1 MKLYLNKDVVFKS
14 KKTFS
19 CVYHQTTGWYYP
31 AKADFWKALQSYKG
45 GREIDPTK
53 IPPALSELIR
63 NRFLIEKK
71 TPGKNDF
78 LDFYPVRIPETVYY
92 MDDAKTNVA
101 VERKGAHDEIDFD
114 IINLEGMAAELWNS
128 SNGTKTVKEIIAEL
142 GADIEGIFKTLK
154 EWVSIENQILRL
166 LSIPLQEFKDLPPQL
181 VYKAP
186 FLPKKSMPKKSAD
199 DVQRYHLVT
208 IKDGQEQFERIES
221 TLSHIYRTP
230 HPILNDQ
237 SYGQALYKQINELK
251 VIDSSLRILE
261 VGGGMGSISTDI
273 LAELKKKD
281 QGPEYIIYDLSPA
294 LIQSQIQLHK
304 NAAVRAEHVH
314 GNGEVLALKDQSIDI
329 VFSNE
334 AIADFDT
341 PEVAAK
347 DAKEFLFDHEIPM
360 TEEFFHWYKGAPEK
374 VRVNLGAFQL
384 LKELYRVLKPGG
396 LAIITEFGYQERL
409 PFRASHLDHAEYSIQ
424 FGQLISVATAL
435 GFNLYL
441 TDAFDFL
448 GFREDVKL
456 ISAFSYQAAYRIM
469 EHHNVYLPNITYTRE
484 LLKKELGKRAENF
497 KNLRFVEPN
506 KDPFKIVKVM
516 VCTKP

>member
-1 MKLYLNKDVVFKS
+1 MKLYLNRDVIFKS

-19 CVYHQTTGWYYP
+19 CIYHKGTGWYYP
-31 AKADFWKALQSYKG
+31 AKADFWKNLQYYKG
-45 GREIDPTK
+45 GKEIDSTK
-53 IPPALSELIR
+53 IPSALSELIR

-71 TPGKNDF
+71 VPNIKDF
-78 LDFYPVRIPETVYY
+78 LDFYPIRLPETVYY
-92 MDDAKTNVA
+92 IDDAKTNVA
-101 VERKGAHDEIDFD
+101 VERKGAHGEIDFD
-114 IINLEGMAAELWNS
+114 IVNFDGAVAKLWNS
-128 SNGTKTVKEIIAEL
+128 CDGTKTIKEIIDDL
-142 GADIEGIFKTLK
+142 SADNEKILKTIR

-166 LSIPLQEFKDLPPQL
+166 LSIPIQEFKNLPQQL

-186 FLPKKSMPKKSAD
+186 FLPRKSMPKKSVD
-199 DVQRYHLVT
+199 DVHKYHLAT

-221 TLSHIYRTP
+221 TLSHIYRIP
-230 HPILNDQ
+230 HPILNGQ
-237 SYGQALYKQINELK
+237 SYGQALYKRINEIK
-251 VIDSSLRILE
+251 EIDSSLRILE
-261 VGGGMGSISTDI
+261 VGGGMGSISTDV
-273 LAELKKKD
+273 LMELDKKG
-281 QGPEYIIYDLSPA
+281 QGAEYIIYDLSPA
-294 LIQSQIQLHK
+294 LIKSQKNLHK
-304 NAAVRAEHVH
+304 DSGVKADHIH
-314 GNGEVLALKDQSIDI
+314 GNGEVLALRDTCID
-329 VFSNE
+329 VAFSNE

-341 PEVAAK
+341 PEVEAK
-347 DAKEFLFDHEIPM
+347 DVKEFLFDHEIPM
-360 TEEFFHWYKGAPEK
+360 TAEFFHWYKGAPEK

-384 LKELYRVLKPGG
+384 LKELYRILKPRG

-448 GFREDVKL
+448 GFREEVKL

-469 EHHNVYLPNITYTRE
+469 EQQNVYLPNITYTRE
-484 LLKKELGKRAENF
+484 MLKKQLGLRVKNF
-497 KNLRFVEPN
+497 RGLRFVELN